1 MNKLTVSETIDLVK
15 ALQLLE
21 KLGMSISDA
30 LSKIGMFEDKEFKDS
45 LRESLEEF
53 NKFQEADFEDRAKI
67 LGIKL
72 VYLPKTWLTGGKK

>member
-45 LRESLEEF
+45 LGESLKDF

-72 VYLPKTWLTGGKK
+72 VYLPKTWLKGGKK